1 MTPAHYVALLSAI
14 LGAAGLS
21 FYSLAATPL
30 EPRAGAPFGGPM
42 LDKGNADIDD
52 RNATRLFKQRVGLGL
67 LCASFCAQGI
77 AVFLA

>member
-14 LGAAGLS
+14 LGAAGTIVLFS
-21 FYSLAATPL
+21 GSYAL

-52 RNATRLFKQRVGLGL
+52 RNAARLFKQRVGLGL